1 MSATK
6 NRLIGASAVVV
17 VTALAI
23 GTIGARVS
31 AQNASA
37 VFSSDAAC
45 QTLTP
50 ASVGG
55 PQPKNPNLVVVRWLG
70 HTNYEIA
77 YRDTV
82 ILADSWFD
90 RGPGSHPIGVLPK
103 DIKKA
108 DAILVGHAHFDH
120 IADVPAIAKQTG
132 AQVIGASISSG
143 YVKTQGVPDV
153 QIRTVTGK
161 GGEHLEIKNILV
173 QPVLDHHNV
182 IGTTVPAGYMEKA
195 NAAMAEV
202 GLDQPKT
209 DAEKQVMDAIRARG
223 SRDQKIADEG
233 TIGYLLTIGNSFHIM
248 VADSPGPITEYQRQL
263 MQQVPSVDVA
273 LLSLVSM
280 DAGIPP
286 LVELVKLFKPGTVF
300 IGHHDGEGTMRW
312 ASTFLAAT
320 AIRDAVPTARTLEVP
335 YRTPVC
341 YDATT
346 KEMFVG
352 Q

>member
-1 MSATK
+1 MSAI
-6 NRLIGASAVVV
+6 RRSLGASAAVGLA
-17 VTALAI
+17 ALAI
-23 GTIGARVS
+23 GTVGARVS
-31 AQNASA
+31 AQNAGA
-37 VFSSDAAC
+37 ALSSDAAC

-55 PQPKNPNLVVVRWLG
+55 PQPKNPNLVVLRWLG

-103 DIKKA
+103 DVRKA

-132 AQVIGASISSG
+132 AQVIGAAISSG

-161 GGEHLEIKNILV
+161 GGEHVEVKNILI

-182 IGTTVPAGYMEKA
+182 IATTVPPGYMEKA
-195 NAAMAEV
+195 NLAMAEAS
-202 GLDQPKT
+202 LDKPLT
-209 DAEKQVMDAIRARG
+209 DAEKQEMDAVRARG
-223 SRDQKIADEG
+223 SRDPKIADEG
-233 TIGYLLTIGNSFHIM
+233 TIGYLLTIGAAFHVM

-273 LLSLVSM
+273 LLSLVNM

-300 IGHHDGEGTMRW
+300 IGHHDGGGTMHW

-320 AIRDAVPTARTLEVP
+320 AIRDAVPKARTLEVP

-341 YDATT
+341 YDTTT